1 MKKKP
6 SGMSRKNFSEKKIKR
21 FLESQYDHFHKR
33 AYLKTDPLEIVH
45 EYPEKDRA
53 IVALITAVFS
63 YGRVS
68 SIKSFVKSLFLRL
81 ENEPT
86 KFLKQRLKKE
96 DLQKR
101 CDGLVYRFY
110 SNDDIVNFLHS
121 IQLNLQKWND
131 LNSMAYHCWKHD
143 HLVNL
148 KNFQNM
154 FLEKVPSIS
163 RGLRFM
169 FSDPTKS
176 SAKRW
181 HMFLRWMARSDE
193 IDLGLWDFIPTKNLL
208 IPLDVHLFRI
218 SRNLNLTQRK
228 TTQLATTLEVS
239 EALKKFDPKDP
250 IRFDFSLCRWG
261 MLESK
266 NYKSDLVSRA
276 RL

>member
-1 MKKKP
+1 
-6 SGMSRKNFSEKKIKR
+6 MSRKNFSEKKIKN
-21 FLESQYDHFHKR
+21 FLERQYEHFHKR
-33 AYLKTDPLEIVH
+33 AYLKTDPLDIV
-45 EYPEKDRA
+45 YGFPEKERA
-53 IVALITAVFS
+53 LVALITAVFS

-68 SIKSFVKSLFLRL
+68 SINSFVKSLLLRL

-86 KFLKQRLKKE
+86 QFLKQHHTKSE
-96 DLQKR
+96 LQKK
-101 CDGLVYRFY
+101 CSGLVYRFY

-121 IQLNLQKWND
+121 IQLNLRQWKD
-131 LNSMAYHCWKHD
+131 LNELAHYCWKVD
-143 HLVNL
+143 HLLGL
-148 KNFQNM
+148 KNFQNS
-154 FLEKVPSIS
+154 FLEKVPNSS

-169 FSDPTKS
+169 FSDPSKS

-181 HMFLRWMARSDE
+181 HMFLRWMVRSDE

-239 EALKKFDPKDP
+239 EALRKFDPHDP

-261 MLESK
+261 MFESK
-266 NYKSDLVSRA
+266 TLSLN
-276 RL
+276 